1 MGYKIAEIASK
12 RKHTV
17 TLISGATKIKP
28 PKVKKFISVE
38 TSSDLLASLKKELK
52 KADSLIMCAAV
63 SDFRPKRTIKK
74 KIKKAKRLQLE
85 LISNKDILS
94 EVYRYKKDKLFIG
107 FSLETEDLLK
117 RSFLKLKKKHLDLI
131 VANRL
136 TKRHNLF
143 GDNKLD
149 SYIISK
155 SGDYLEIKHKNKAF
169 IARVLLDK
177 IEKLWYLRYTNGCRA
192 RGR

>member
-1 MGYKIAEIASK
+1 MGYKIAELASK
-12 RKHTV
+12 RRHAV
-17 TLISGATKIKP
+17 TLISGVVKIKP

-38 TSSDLLASLKKELK
+38 TSSDLLNALKKELK
-52 KADSLIMCAAV
+52 NADSLIMCAAV
-63 SDFRPKRTIKK
+63 SDFRLKRAIKK
-74 KIKKAKRLQLE
+74 KIKKAKRLSLE

-94 EVYRYKKDKLFIG
+94 EVAKYKKDKLFVG
-107 FSLETEDLLK
+107 FSLETENLIK

-149 SYIISK
+149 AYIINK
-155 SGDYLEIKHKNKAF
+155 SGF
-169 IARVLLDK
+169 I
-177 IEKLWYLRYTNGCRA
+177 
-192 RGR
+192 